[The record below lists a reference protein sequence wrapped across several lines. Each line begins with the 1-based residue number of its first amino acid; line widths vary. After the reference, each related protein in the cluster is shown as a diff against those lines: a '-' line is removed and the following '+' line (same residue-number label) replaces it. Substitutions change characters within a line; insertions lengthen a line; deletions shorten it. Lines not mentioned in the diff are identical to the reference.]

1 MLNFQCER
9 CVKCIIW
16 FSQQFWN
23 HLSFYTWKL
32 FNMHDSSKTS
42 TNSTNHIYDCSIFLA
57 WITWILDSSKQW
69 EGKVKILPIYFGTW
83 TKFIVYSLSSLQ
95 RANKSHRFYKGTV
108 AVLNKPI
115 KSEFILVQQNEKDLK
130 IENGTEKV
138 LDELK
143 EANSSSITLRDFC
156 NSNLLNQF
164 IFEVAIF
171 F

>member
-1 MLNFQCER
+1 M
-9 CVKCIIW
+9 
-16 FSQQFWN
+16 
-23 HLSFYTWKL
+23 
-32 FNMHDSSKTS
+32 
-42 TNSTNHIYDCSIFLA
+42 
-57 WITWILDSSKQW
+57 
-69 EGKVKILPIYFGTW
+69 
-83 TKFIVYSLSSLQ
+83 
-95 RANKSHRFYKGTV
+95 
-108 AVLNKPI
+108 LNKPI

-171 F
+171 FLKKMIFPFLMAVTPHAKRSLFISFTMITLAYLSGTVTILNYIQGIFKETGSVLSTQHSSILVTVR